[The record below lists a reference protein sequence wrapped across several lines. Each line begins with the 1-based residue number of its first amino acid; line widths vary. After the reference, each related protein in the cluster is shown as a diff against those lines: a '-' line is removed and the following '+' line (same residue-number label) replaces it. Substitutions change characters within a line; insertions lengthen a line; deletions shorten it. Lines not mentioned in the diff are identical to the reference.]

1 MCCFEA
7 PPPPPPKIVWTDSST
22 LRPVSLYNFCG
33 MDFQKL
39 PTIGHSQKK
48 CSKYSIVSEQNVQLW
63 LSLTLILLR
72 MIFVGYILCEMFH
85 GNTLS
90 LVSFVV
96 FHAVC
101 HTSSS
106 KINPNSFCQTLCA
119 IGTVLCL
126 CLH

>member
-1 MCCFEA
+1 
-7 PPPPPPKIVWTDSST
+7 
-22 LRPVSLYNFCG
+22 

-48 CSKYSIVSEQNVQLW
+48 CSKYSIVSEQNVQLL

-72 MIFVGYILCEMFH
+72 IIFVGYILCEMFH
-85 GNTLS
+85 CNTLS

-96 FHAVC
+96 FRAVC

-106 KINPNSFCQTLCA
+106 KINPNSFCQKLRV
-119 IGTVLCL
+119 IVTVLCL
-126 CLH
+126 LVINSVYCSSYFLSPLPVCHFQNMFL